1 MSVTL
6 YTSYFVENIQKAAD
20 RLSTNTLTSYDEFAT
35 TSHETD
41 MTINGHRLRM
51 KYVLRMDIAT
61 PALVALPIPT
71 AKVTVTYS
79 AYDQGNDQW
88 YHPNAMKESEFGI
101 TITATTLD
109 DQINQAIDG
118 FRLVIDKIP
127 MPEIDFDFWTQV
139 TKAMKKFDNIKAAA
153 ARDNS
158 DLITLIK

>member
-6 YTSYFVENIQKAAD
+6 YTNYFVENIKKSSE
-20 RLSTNTLTSYDEFAT
+20 RLSSDTLASYEEFHT
-35 TSHETD
+35 TAHETD
-41 MTINGHRLRM
+41 MAINGHRLRM

-61 PALVALPIPT
+61 SALVALPIPT
-71 AKVTVTYS
+71 AMVTVTYS
-79 AYDQGNDQW
+79 AYDQGNNQW

-109 DQINQAIDG
+109 DQINQAIEG
-118 FRLVIDKIP
+118 FRLVIDKVP

-139 TKAMKKFDNIKAAA
+139 TKAMKKFENIKAAA

-158 DLITLIK
+158 DLITIIK

>member
-6 YTSYFVENIQKAAD
+6 YTNYFVENIQKASE
-20 RLSTNTLTSYDEFAT
+20 RLSLGTLTSYDEFQC

-61 PALVALPIPT
+61 SALVALPIPT

-88 YHPNAMKESEFGI
+88 YHPNAMKESEFGL
-101 TITATTLD
+101 TITAATLD
-109 DQINQAIDG
+109 DQINQAIEG
-118 FRLVIDKIP
+118 LRLVLDKVP

-158 DLITLIK
+158 DLITIIK